1 MTCYEACRKKLI
13 ARGKQGIG
21 VFPPKNMSGEIHVE
35 FYPATFI
42 THQRVSANCIFSYY
56 RTETPP
62 AALVLPWLPAPGDNI
77 HSGSNRANLVPW
89 FKFYLTPWGR
99 GGKRVKLQPGPCQ
112 RPRHAT

>member
-1 MTCYEACRKKLI
+1 MKHTEKIYSQ
-13 ARGKQGIG
+13 GKQSFG
-21 VFPPKNMSGEIHVE
+21 VFPLKNMSGEIHVE
-35 FYPATFI
+35 FYPVTSI
-42 THQRVSANCIFSYY
+42 MHQRVSAANCLFSDS
-56 RTETPP
+56 RTETPS

-89 FKFYLTPWGR
+89 FKFYLTPWGS